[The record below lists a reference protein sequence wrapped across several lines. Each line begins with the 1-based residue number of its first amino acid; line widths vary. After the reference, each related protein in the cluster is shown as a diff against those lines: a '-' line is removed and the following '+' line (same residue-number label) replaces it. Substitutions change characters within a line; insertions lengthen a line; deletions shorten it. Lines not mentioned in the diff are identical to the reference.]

1 MGMDQGAPRI
11 MNSPIGNN
19 LQALFD
25 DVREVAYKRGHLQAR
40 LDLLKAI
47 DKLNLEQRTAA
58 WAISELMKHLEGIET
73 PPAPKTETRGRKKK
87 VNE

>member
-1 MGMDQGAPRI
+1 MGMDKGTLRT
-11 MNSPIGNN
+11 MSTPIGNN

-47 DKLNLEQRTAA
+47 DKLDLEQRTAA

-73 PPAPKTETRGRKKK
+73 PAAPPVKRGRKPKQS
-87 VNE
+87 E